1 MYIQGE
7 KGEKGDIG
15 PDGIQGPPGI
25 LGLRVI
31 MTSSMTRANA
41 VCILQCV
48 LKMIHRVNRD
58 L

>member
-1 MYIQGE
+1 MYVQGE

-31 MTSSMTRANA
+31 MTSSITRANA
-41 VCILQCV
+41 ICI
-48 LKMIHRVNRD
+48 
-58 L
+58 